1 MLETL
6 LVNLREHGIKYLLT
20 VLFGAVAWW
29 LGNRR
34 ARANWRNREFADRLN
49 VSLNILQDGRLLI
62 RTILEKSCV
71 EIFLNSAA
79 VDSVLASTKQT
90 TAADPLLPLPKDD
103 YWYYLNAV
111 LNEVSEKFAEGQ
123 IRRDLGLPVSSGQ
136 YLMCL
141 TYESAG
147 QLRTRKV
154 RAMVIQKSVLLS
166 LPTEQPK
173 FNSEHHITRWET
185 LHKMK
190 ATYATKPWQFIE
202 VEICIA
208 T

>member
-1 MLETL
+1 MLDTL
-6 LVNLREHGIKYLLT
+6 LVNFREHGIKYLLT
-20 VLFGAVAWW
+20 ALFGAVAWW

-34 ARANWRNREFADRLN
+34 AKANWRKREFADRLN
-49 VSLNILQDGRLLI
+49 VSLNILADGRLLI
-62 RTILEKSCV
+62 RTLLEKSC
-71 EIFLNSAA
+71 EAIFLNSAA
-79 VDSVLASTKQT
+79 VDAVLAATKQT

-123 IRRDLGLPVSSGQ
+123 VRRDLGLPVNSAQ
-136 YLMCL
+136 FLMCL

-147 QLRTRKV
+147 QLKTRKV

-166 LPTEQPK
+166 LPTDPPK

-190 ATYATKPWQFIE
+190 AAYAARSWQFIE
-202 VEICIA
+202 VEICI
-208 T
+208 